1 MIPFKNWKRRT
12 KLIATLGPATESGE
26 MISSLIESGVD
37 IFRFNM
43 SHGKPDWVREKA
55 ALIQEF
61 SRRAGKYVGMLL
73 DTQGP
78 AIRTGDL
85 PDQMQLKP
93 GDIFTFTV
101 RGEKVEDQ
109 HSVSVNYDDIVND
122 IQVGDVVLVDNGNIQ
137 MKVISKEKNFLRC
150 EVLTPGVMKSR
161 RHINIPGVRIN
172 LPPLTQKDLRD
183 IQLGIECGMDFF
195 ALSFVREANDC
206 DLLRQILIS
215 KGSSGKVIAKIE
227 DQLAVKNLFQIIDS
241 SDAIMIA
248 RGDLGIECPFE
259 ELPIIQRRIV
269 KSCIQKRKP
278 VIVATHLLE
287 SMIVN
292 PAPTR
297 AEITDIANAVYEQA
311 DCLMLSGE
319 TASGRYPV
327 ECVKILDR
335 VAVRTEKSG
344 GAGYASLVELL
355 GDEEKLAKTAVHL
368 ADDVGAPAICVF
380 TRFGFLA
387 SLIAGLRPRYSVIY
401 AFCPDEEVC
410 RKLTLNY
417 GVEPCYVV
425 FPKSQEESIELVE
438 KFLKTKGIE
447 SGQKIVLISEVPL
460 KGERDRFI
468 LLHQL
473 HYIE

>member
-12 KLIATLGPATESGE
+12 KIIATLGPATESGE
-26 MISSLIESGVD
+26 KIFSLIEKGVD
-37 IFRFNM
+37 VFRFNM
-43 SHGKPDWVREKA
+43 SHGNPNWVREKVG
-55 ALIQEF
+55 LIQEF
-61 SRRAGKYVGMLL
+61 SKRLGKYVGMLL

-85 PDQMQLKP
+85 PDPMQLKP
-93 GDIFTFTV
+93 GDSFTFTV
-101 RGEKVEDQ
+101 RGEKTDDL

-122 IQVGDVVLVDNGNIQ
+122 IHVGDVMLVDNGNIQ
-137 MKVISKEKNFLRC
+137 MRVIAKEKNILRC
-150 EVLTPGVMKSR
+150 EVLTAGVMKSR

-215 KGSSGKVIAKIE
+215 KGSHGKVVAKIE
-227 DQLAVKNLFQIIDS
+227 DQLAVKNLSQIIDS

-287 SMIVN
+287 SMIMN

-311 DCLMLSGE
+311 DCIMLSGE
-319 TASGRYPV
+319 TASGKYPL
-327 ECVKILDR
+327 ECIQVLDR

-344 GAGYASLVELL
+344 GAGYASLVELFD
-355 GDEEKLAKTAVHL
+355 DEEKLAKTAVHL

-380 TRFGFLA
+380 TRFGHLA
-387 SLIAGLRPRYSVIY
+387 TLIAGLRPRYSLIY
-401 AFCPDEEVC
+401 SFCPDEDVC
-410 RKLTLNY
+410 RKLTLHY
-417 GVEPCYVV
+417 GVEPCFVV

-438 KFLKTKGIE
+438 SYLKKKGIE

-460 KGERDRFI
+460 RGERDRYI
-468 LLHQL
+468 LLHQI
-473 HYIE
+473 H